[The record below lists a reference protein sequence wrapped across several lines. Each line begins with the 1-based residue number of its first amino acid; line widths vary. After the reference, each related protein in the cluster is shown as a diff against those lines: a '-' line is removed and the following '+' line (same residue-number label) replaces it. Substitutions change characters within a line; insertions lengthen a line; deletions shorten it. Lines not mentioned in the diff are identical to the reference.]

1 MTCRYFVAV
10 KPSEN
15 TSISINKILPS
26 ILSENDLD
34 KLRLVFIEN
43 LHLTL
48 LFLGHKSDYQL
59 NMDKKVIERISKD
72 VSPFNLQLNKI
83 EPFPNIRYS
92 RGLWISGKSN
102 DMFAKLNDM
111 LSLHVE
117 FPNSKIFS
125 NKVLPHCTIARFKHH
140 VNMPERIRIS
150 KQIVANPIRV
160 SLKIRV
166 NSISLFKTRFTK
178 NFLFYELL
186 EEYLLSKCLV
196 S

>member
-1 MTCRYFVAV
+1 MACRYFVAV
-10 KPSEN
+10 KPSKN
-15 TSISINKILPS
+15 TRINISEILPNV
-26 ILSENDLD
+26 LTENDLN

-72 VSPFNLQLNKI
+72 VSPFELQLNKI
-83 EPFPNIRYS
+83 EPFPGTRYS
-92 RGLWISGKSN
+92 RGIWISGKPN

-125 NKVLPHCTIARFKHH
+125 NQVLPHCTIARFKHH

-150 KQIVANPIRV
+150 KQIAANPIRV

-166 NSISLFKTRFTK
+166 NSISLFKTCITK
-178 NFLFYELL
+178 NVLFYELL
-186 EEYLLSKCLV
+186 EEYLLSKCP